1 MCSKNVCIY
10 ECIFIEVTCCC
21 GRTHDTSKVMT
32 NNDCLTFYV
41 GYDLSR
47 GPSLSYL
54 YVSFTAMMWLMS
66 LCQPL
71 DHYVGTLLIE
81 PFFFFFS
88 FFFFLITDWA
98 ILTIYIHARHV
109 VTSLSTTTSQILK
122 MKIETI
128 IWVRK
133 KREDML
139 RFLSPKKFKKVNS
152 F

>member
-1 MCSKNVCIY
+1 MISPPKKKKNLWMCSKNVCIY

-54 YVSFTAMMWLMS
+54 YVSFTAMMWLIS

-88 FFFFLITDWA
+88 FFFFKNWLSHSDN
-98 ILTIYIHARHV
+98 IH
-109 VTSLSTTTSQILK
+109 TCKTCCDK
-122 MKIETI
+122 
-128 IWVRK
+128 
-133 KREDML
+133 
-139 RFLSPKKFKKVNS
+139 S
-152 F
+152 FDNYKSNTKNENWNNHMS